1 MDGQP
6 TMAQRLAQQQV
17 AAQQA
22 QQQAAIRK
30 QQQELAAQQAAL
42 AQQQA
47 ALMAAQQQMA
57 AAAGGA
63 GAQCAAC
70 MSAQAAHAP
79 GNGAPRGAPSAM
91 GAGGPQPGQA
101 PSKDMRVKT
110 EDVTA
115 TKGNDF
121 EDYFLKRELLMGIFE
136 AGFERPSPIQEEAIP
151 IALAG
156 RDILAR
162 AKNGTGKTAAFII
175 PTLEKVDA
183 TKSAIQAILL
193 VPTRELALQ
202 TSQVREPPAARPLSP
217 SPPRSPPSPSLRPS
231 PPALSAH
238 PQSPPPHRSARTS
251 ASTSTSRSW

>member
-79 GNGAPRGAPSAM
+79 GNGAPRGLRREAAASWA
-91 GAGGPQPGQA
+91 AIDATRRWRAALYPQQLR
-101 PSKDMRVKT
+101 RVRQQSNA
-110 EDVTA
+110 A
-115 TKGNDF
+115 TQ
-121 EDYFLKRELLMGIFE
+121 
-136 AGFERPSPIQEEAIP
+136 SPWLCYSSNAAL
-151 IALAG
+151 IAAFSQQL
-156 RDILAR
+156 RDICAR
-162 AKNGTGKTAAFII
+162 TTRCAGLIDASPMGSTAFGLDGFMAFC
-175 PTLEKVDA
+175 
-183 TKSAIQAILL
+183 
-193 VPTRELALQ
+193 RH
-202 TSQVREPPAARPLSP
+202 AARV
-217 SPPRSPPSPSLRPS
+217 
-231 PPALSAH
+231 AFG
-238 PQSPPPHRSARTS
+238 
-251 ASTSTSRSW
+251 